1 MAHRNRQAK
10 EPAMHKDPA
19 TAALDSVIL
28 IIGAVCGLFWV
39 IALAYSIAIAG
50 N

>member
-1 MAHRNRQAK
+1 MRT
-10 EPAMHKDPA
+10 DPA
-19 TAALDSVIL
+19 AAALDSVIL
-28 IIGAVCGLFWV
+28 IIGAACGLFWV